1 MFGLHALDL
10 ASLAIYLIGIMVAG
24 LWVARKVKNTSAYFM
39 GGRSFGKAFMIMHA
53 FGTGTHTDQA
63 VSVAGAAY
71 KLGMA
76 GIWYQWLYLFAT
88 PFYWVIT
95 PIWRRLRYITIADFF
110 EDRFSKSL
118 GYFYAFYG
126 LLYFAIQIG
135 TMLLGTGKTASAIT
149 GGAVS
154 PEFAIAVMT
163 VLFLSYGL
171 AGGLP
176 AAIITDFIQGIFII
190 VLSFLLV
197 PYVIEGVGGFSG
209 LHQQVPI
216 EKFSLAAPG
225 DPPPGYDRITP
236 FFILMV
242 VINALI
248 GIIAQPHHMEIGG
261 AAKTEREARI
271 GFTYGNMIKRL
282 CTVAWA
288 FTGVACIAL
297 YPGIDD
303 PEHAFGMASRDLLPI
318 GLIGVMLASMIAAV
332 MSTCDS
338 FMVDGA
344 ALFVENF
351 YKPLF
356 KPEAED
362 KHYLAVGRL
371 VALILVAFGIV
382 IALYFTSVVAIIR
395 LSWSLVAF
403 FGIAFWG
410 GILWRRCNA
419 PGAWAG
425 IIVSALLFAI
435 SGEEIINWETMGIYI
450 AGLGW
455 ELPARYVLYI
465 VGGFAALIIVSKKT
479 QPQDKERLDKFY
491 LLLHTPVGQEHKLR
505 EAGIKVVLE

>member
-1 MFGLHALDL
+1 
-10 ASLAIYLIGIMVAG
+10 
-24 LWVARKVKNTSAYFM
+24 
-39 GGRSFGKAFMIMHA
+39 
-53 FGTGTHTDQA
+53 
-63 VSVAGAAY
+63 
-71 KLGMA
+71 
-76 GIWYQWLYLFAT
+76 
-88 PFYWVIT
+88 
-95 PIWRRLRYITIADFF
+95 
-110 EDRFSKSL
+110 
-118 GYFYAFYG
+118 
-126 LLYFAIQIG
+126 
-135 TMLLGTGKTASAIT
+135 
-149 GGAVS
+149 
-154 PEFAIAVMT
+154 
-163 VLFLSYGL
+163 
-171 AGGLP
+171 
-176 AAIITDFIQGIFII
+176 
-190 VLSFLLV
+190 
-197 PYVIEGVGGFSG
+197 
-209 LHQQVPI
+209 
-216 EKFSLAAPG
+216 
-225 DPPPGYDRITP
+225 
-236 FFILMV
+236 
-242 VINALI
+242 
-248 GIIAQPHHMEIGG
+248 
-261 AAKTEREARI
+261 
-271 GFTYGNMIKRL
+271 
-282 CTVAWA
+282 TVAWA

-303 PEHAFGMASRDLLPI
+303 PEHAFGLASRDLLPI

-362 KHYLAVGRL
+362 KHYLTVGRI
-371 VALILVAFGIV
+371 VALILVASGIV

-435 SGEEIINWETMGIYI
+435 SGEEIINSETLGIYVG
-450 AGLGW
+450 GLNW

-479 QPQDKERLDKFY
+479 KPQGKEKLDKFY

-505 EAGIKVVLE
+505 EAGIKVVSE